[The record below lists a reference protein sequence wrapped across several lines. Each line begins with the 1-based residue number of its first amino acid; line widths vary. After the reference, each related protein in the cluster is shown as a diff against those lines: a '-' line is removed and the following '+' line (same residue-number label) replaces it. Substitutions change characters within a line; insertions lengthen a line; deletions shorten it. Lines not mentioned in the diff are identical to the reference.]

1 MKYSLNQYFSGPNLS
16 LESKATQSDA
26 LVRKTSI
33 NLDVQIAT
41 KSLDSIERDS
51 IRFVRIT
58 QLEPESTEEQTILV
72 IVVYEKNSFHTLAMV
87 ECVYK
92 DNTDPLTNAC
102 KLKSEIDLKILI
114 TKEAHLSYSFYSPK
128 YDKTDN

>member
-1 MKYSLNQYFSGPNLS
+1 
-16 LESKATQSDA
+16 
-26 LVRKTSI
+26 
-33 NLDVQIAT
+33 LDVQIAT

-58 QLEPESTEEQTILV
+58 QLEPEWIDEKSILV
-72 IVVYEKNSFHTLAMV
+72 IVVYEKNALHTLAMV

-92 DNTDPLTNAC
+92 DNTEPLTNTC
-102 KLKSEIDLKILI
+102 TLKSEIDLKILI
-114 TKEAHLSYSFYSPK
+114 TKESHLSYSFYSPK

>member
-1 MKYSLNQYFSGPNLS
+1 VKEFLKGVPMKYSLNQYFSGPNLS

-58 QLEPESTEEQTILV
+58 QLEPE
-72 IVVYEKNSFHTLAMV
+72 
-87 ECVYK
+87 
-92 DNTDPLTNAC
+92 
-102 KLKSEIDLKILI
+102 
-114 TKEAHLSYSFYSPK
+114 
-128 YDKTDN
+128 